1 MEIANL
7 PIGFRFNP
15 TDAELLYYLKK
26 KVLSLPLPANVIPEL
41 EAFQFNPWDLPGGL
55 NENRFFFCKRKKNLM
70 SKCSS
75 FSTDC
80 GYWKSSGK
88 EKQIVAGE
96 SNHVI
101 GMMKTFVFYQGRNMK
116 TQWIMQEF
124 TIVGHLKTPFLDQRL
139 MMKVGNWVVCRLYQ
153 RRMRARNH
161 GAAELGHSI
170 AQTTPFLPSS
180 SSSSSSD
187 ISSSDLDE

>member
-55 NENRFFFCKRKKNLM
+55 NEKRFFFCKRKKNLM

-75 FSTDC
+75 C

-124 TIVGHLKTPFLDQRL
+124 TIAGHLKTPFLDQRL

-153 RRMRARNH
+153 RVMRARNH

-170 AQTTPFLPSS
+170 AQTTPFIPMSPWSS
-180 SSSSSSD
+180 SEITD